1 MMQNKMIGQEPVM
14 EKEVVD
20 EGRNTEE
27 IREIIR
33 TIENY
38 LVRTRETIER
48 IEKFVRELKQEQEET
63 IRKEH
68 DRQEEGRE
76 DPDKEQ
82 DPPSAHF

>member
-20 EGRNTEE
+20 EGRNIEE

-63 IRKEH
+63 IGKEH

>member
-68 DRQEEGRE
+68 DRQEE
-76 DPDKEQ
+76 
-82 DPPSAHF
+82 

>member
-1 MMQNKMIGQEPVM
+1 MMQKKMIGQELVM

-33 TIENY
+33 TIEGY

-48 IEKFVRELKQEQEET
+48 IEKFVRELKQEKEET
-63 IRKEH
+63 AKKEH
-68 DRQEEGRE
+68 DRQEERRE

-82 DPPSAHF
+82 DSPSAHF

>member
-63 IRKEH
+63 AKKENA
-68 DRQEEGRE
+68 REEE
-76 DPDKEQ
+76 KADIIVKV
-82 DPPSAHF
+82 